1 MASWQPGRC
10 WFWVLQVSLDGEW
23 AKSSWRAT
31 GIPLERTPIRWLA
44 NFSRYTTVHSVLECT
59 IWLYWMCVW
68 ATPGCQSPRSQKSL
82 TIQYHC
88 IVCTIYNTTSH
99 EEIQVYGLPN
109 LNNCFCLYWLVSSR
123 SSESLIPA
131 RSVRGLM
138 YFGSEQV
145 HNLKV
150 HYPSQAIFME
160 GDIHCDSF
168 RTWHSRKGLAKAS
181 PSARCCHLTAPRGLN
196 KDNLGLE
203 TRTHTQMYVLLYI
216 LLYLYNM

>member
-1 MASWQPGRC
+1 MFER
-10 WFWVLQVSLDGEW
+10 LQDV
-23 AKSSWRAT
+23 K
-31 GIPLERTPIRWLA
+31 
-44 NFSRYTTVHSVLECT
+44 VLEAK
-59 IWLYWMCVW
+59 IL
-68 ATPGCQSPRSQKSL
+68 SPSSIIVLFVQQAMTS
-82 TIQYHC
+82 IQPLLL
-88 IVCTIYNTTSH
+88 
-99 EEIQVYGLPN
+99 EIQVYGLAN

-138 YFGSEQV
+138 DFASEQV

-216 LLYLYNM
+216 LLYIYYCIYIICMYTVYMNRARSRSALTGIHWPLLRPEL